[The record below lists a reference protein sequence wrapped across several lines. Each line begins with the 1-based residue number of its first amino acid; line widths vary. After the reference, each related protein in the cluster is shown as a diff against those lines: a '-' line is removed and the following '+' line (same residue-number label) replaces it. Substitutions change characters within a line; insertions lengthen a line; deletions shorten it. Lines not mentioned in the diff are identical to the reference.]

1 MISMKGSGMWLG
13 TLILTG
19 VLGIAACR
27 AAGDCVWTSE
37 LENGMTV
44 VMIED
49 HSAPMVASVI
59 CIRAG
64 SRMETPSENGMSH
77 LLEHLLFD
85 GTARSTRAELEH
97 RVTSE
102 GGYFNAFTR
111 KDYVAFEIVMPTEKA
126 NLGIRVQ
133 AEQLLNSVIPET
145 ELEKER
151 KVVCEEIAK
160 DIDDPTGAAEDELMR
175 SLFGESGYGLPV
187 IGNYQTV
194 SEASRESILRFYR
207 SYYTPNRM
215 TAVIIGDF
223 DPSEMLQTVRTEFG
237 VYPRGPER
245 TGNTQKPIWPDEG
258 VSKTITGRVTG
269 EAFLM
274 AFPAPPVSSRDAL
287 AFAAAV
293 DLWSGSPASPL
304 QRALTGGEQP
314 LAVEVGTWIS
324 DYSGFSLL
332 EIAVTPVK
340 TDGSSEGDP
349 IEDAA
354 RRAERIEQTVLASF
368 ATWMAEP
375 DLSGI
380 QALAHRWSVDHL
392 FSMEKFHHF
401 ARDIVHYEALDA
413 RKLILQR
420 AALLEGLT
428 QQSVSESIARIR
440 PATDES
446 GNAGRI
452 EHLSVM
458 VVPGDPVACSADHK
472 TGVPVMTTLKNGL
485 KVIAQSD
492 PGAPI
497 VGMHWLVPIPDGTL
511 PGVSRMTAELL
522 DQGTDKHTSEALA
535 ATIEQLGLRI
545 KLADNPSLPFDDYYS
560 SQDYSYFRMESIAD
574 SAEPAMRIMAEMALE
589 SVFPDDAIRG
599 VKRRL
604 LQISKRS
611 EQSAGPVSRKLL
623 DRMLFPGTVFAESM
637 VPSAESIESITSEQ
651 IRDFHRSAYRPS
663 SCLFSI
669 SGGLPVSRMIEIAES
684 VWGGYSGGAGPTPPV
699 LTVSSKPGGERVVAE
714 GEQAF
719 VRWAFPLV
727 VKPDQV
733 APLEVAVTLLS
744 ERMQQEIREKMGMAY
759 RLGASVSLKRG
770 VAVIEAAVGT
780 RTGNREDV
788 EKAIERC
795 IREWIKG
802 DVSGETVRATANGL
816 FGEAVRY
823 RMPRVNRAYYASWRE
838 FLGFG
843 YDFETR
849 YLDDLRTIDVDSVNR
864 VIRMIDSSP
873 EAWYRV
879 VVDGADSQGAG
890 RNAER

>member
-1 MISMKGSGMWLG
+1 MISMKGSGMWIG

-19 VLGIAACR
+19 LLGIAACQ
-27 AAGDCVWTSE
+27 AAGDGVWTSE
-37 LENGMTV
+37 LDNGMTV

-85 GTARSTRAELEH
+85 GTLHSTRAELER

-126 NLGIRVQ
+126 SLGIRVQ
-133 AEQLLNSVIPET
+133 AEQLLQSVIPEA

-160 DIDDPTGAAEDELMR
+160 DIDDPAGAAEDELMR
-175 SLFGESGYGLPV
+175 ALFGESGYGLPV
-187 IGNYQTV
+187 IGNYRTV
-194 SEASRESILRFYR
+194 SDASRESILRFYR

-215 TAVIIGDF
+215 TAVIVGDF
-223 DPSEMLQTVRTEFG
+223 DPAEMLQTVRTEFG

-245 TGNTQKPIWPDEG
+245 TGITQKPIWPDEG
-258 VSKTITGRVTG
+258 GLKTITRKTTG

-274 AFPAPPVSSRDAL
+274 VLPAPPISSRDAL

-293 DLWSGSPASPL
+293 ELWSGSPTSPL
-304 QRALTGGEQP
+304 QRVLTGGEQP

-340 TDGSSEGDP
+340 PEGVSEGDAG
-349 IEDAA
+349 EDAA
-354 RRAERIEQTVLASF
+354 RRAEQIERCILESF
-368 ATWMAEP
+368 ASWMAEP
-375 DLSGI
+375 ALGDIPILS
-380 QALAHRWSVDHL
+380 HRWSVDYL

-401 ARDIVHYEALDA
+401 ARDIVHYEALHA
-413 RKLILQR
+413 RDTILHR
-420 AALLEGLT
+420 NGLLAGLT
-428 QQSVSESIARIR
+428 PQSVSDSLARIR
-440 PATDES
+440 AEMYDS
-446 GNAGRI
+446 GMASRI
-452 EHLSVM
+452 AHLSVM
-458 VVPGDPVACSADHK
+458 IVPGDPIVGPADHK

-497 VGMHWLVPIPDGTL
+497 VGMHWLVPIPDGTA
-511 PGVSRMTAELL
+511 PGVPRMTAELL
-522 DQGTDKHTSEALA
+522 DQGTEKHTSEALA

-545 KLADNPSLPFDDYYS
+545 KLADNPNLPFDDYYS

-574 SAEPAMRIMAEMALE
+574 SAESAMRMMAEMALE
-589 SVFPDDAIRG
+589 STFPDDAIQG

-604 LQISKRS
+604 IQISKRS
-611 EQSAGPVSRKLL
+611 GQNAGAVSRNML
-623 DRMLFPGTVFAESM
+623 DRMLFPGTVFSESM
-637 VPSAESIESITSEQ
+637 IPSAESIESITSEQ
-651 IRDFHRSAYRPS
+651 IRAFHRSAYQPS
-663 SCLFSI
+663 SCIFSI
-669 SGGLPVSRMIEIAES
+669 SGGLPVNRMIEIAES
-684 VWGGYSGGAGPTPPV
+684 VWGGYSGDASPTPPV
-699 LTVSSKPGGERVVAE
+699 LAVSSKPGVEYAVAD
-714 GEQAF
+714 GEQAS
-719 VRWAFPLV
+719 VRYAFPLV

-744 ERMQQEIREKMGMAY
+744 ERLQQEIREKMGMAY

-780 RTGNREDV
+780 RAGNREDV

-795 IREWIKG
+795 IREWRKG
-802 DVSGETVRATANGL
+802 GVSSEIVRATANGL

-843 YDFETR
+843 FDFETR
-849 YLDDLRTIDVDSVNR
+849 YLSDLQGIDAESVDQ
-864 VIRMIDSSP
+864 VIRMIDAAP

-879 VVDGADSQGAG
+879 VVDGKDSQGVG